1 MHVLRSLC
9 FLRRLALAWFMASL
23 LVAGAS
29 PLVNPQAMELVCS
42 ASGSVKLIVQGD
54 DGSSA
59 MGMAAMDCPLCVV
72 STPPPAATQVKLPT
86 PLPLGRALQ
95 SIPAAR
101 IAAATASPLPAQGCP
116 PLRGCARRRQR
127 DSMSRIPSAPTLGLA
142 ALLGVACAPGFAI
155 AQE

>member
-54 DGSSA
+54 DGSSEI
-59 MGMAAMDCPLCVV
+59 GMAAMDCPLCVV
-72 STPPPAATQVKLPT
+72 STPPPPATQLKLPPPAATQVKLPT

-101 IAAATASPLPAQGCP
+101 IAAATASPLPARGP
-116 PLRGCARRRQR
+116 P
-127 DSMSRIPSAPTLGLA
+127 
-142 ALLGVACAPGFAI
+142 ALS
-155 AQE
+155 

>member
-59 MGMAAMDCPLCVV
+59 IGMAAIDFP
-72 STPPPAATQVKLPT
+72 PPPAATQVKLPT
-86 PLPLGRALQ
+86 PLRLGRALQ

-101 IAAATASPLPAQGCP
+101 TAAATASPLPARGP
-116 PLRGCARRRQR
+116 P
-127 DSMSRIPSAPTLGLA
+127 
-142 ALLGVACAPGFAI
+142 ALS
-155 AQE
+155 

>member
-54 DGSSA
+54 DGSSG

-72 STPPPAATQVKLPT
+72 STPPPPRRHAGETAH
-86 PLPLGRALQ
+86 
-95 SIPAAR
+95 
-101 IAAATASPLPAQGCP
+101 AAAVGPRAAIDSRCP
-116 PLRGCARRRQR
+116 HRG
-127 DSMSRIPSAPTLGLA
+127 SHGLA
-142 ALLGVACAPGFAI
+142 AAGARAARALLNSRFSS
-155 AQE
+155 

>member
-59 MGMAAMDCPLCVV
+59 MGMAAMDCPLFVV
-72 STPPPAATQVKLPT
+72 SLPPPRPPPATRVNRPT

-101 IAAATASPLPAQGCP
+101 IAAATASPLPARGP
-116 PLRGCARRRQR
+116 PALSCTPAFPPP
-127 DSMSRIPSAPTLGLA
+127 DVPPPTPPA
-142 ALLGVACAPGFAI
+142 
-155 AQE
+155 

>member
-54 DGSSA
+54 DGSSG

-86 PLPLGRALQ
+86 PLALGRGPPPPPRRHAGET
-95 SIPAAR
+95 AH
-101 IAAATASPLPAQGCP
+101 AAAVGPRAAIDSRCP
-116 PLRGCARRRQR
+116 HRG
-127 DSMSRIPSAPTLGLA
+127 SHGLA
-142 ALLGVACAPGFAI
+142 AAGARAARALLNSRFSST
-155 AQE
+155 

>member
-59 MGMAAMDCPLCVV
+59 MGMAALDCPLCVL
-72 STPPPAATQVKLPT
+72 STRPPPAPRRPAGETAHAAAVGPRAAIDSRGPHRGSHALAAA
-86 PLPLGRALQ
+86 GARAARAL
-95 SIPAAR
+95 
-101 IAAATASPLPAQGCP
+101 LN
-116 PLRGCARRRQR
+116 
-127 DSMSRIPSAPTLGLA
+127 SRFSST
-142 ALLGVACAPGFAI
+142 
-155 AQE
+155 

>member
-42 ASGSVKLIVQGD
+42 ASGSVNLIGKGA
-54 DGSSA
+54 DGPSG

-72 STPPPAATQVKLPT
+72 PTPPPAATQVKLPT
-86 PLPLGRALQ
+86 PQPLGRALQ

-101 IAAATASPLPAQGCP
+101 IAAAKASPLTE
-116 PLRGCARRRQR
+116 RGPHR
-127 DSMSRIPSAPTLGLA
+127 PSLTTH
-142 ALLGVACAPGFAI
+142 FST
-155 AQE
+155 